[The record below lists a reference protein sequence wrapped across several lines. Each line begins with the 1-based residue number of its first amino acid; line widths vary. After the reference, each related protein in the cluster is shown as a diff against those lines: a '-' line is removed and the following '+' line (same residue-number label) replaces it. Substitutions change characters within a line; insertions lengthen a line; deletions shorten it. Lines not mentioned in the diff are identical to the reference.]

1 MGNGASCGENA
12 RDVGA
17 DEELN
22 PMLVGDGD
30 KENNYRRPSV
40 PHVQAVF
47 QQRPPFLPLIFL
59 SAPGR
64 PFPKTLMCL
73 LAQERLKRKSALIRA
88 SMRQDDKKAM
98 AQHVAVLRAGPKA
111 GAEPPRA
118 GTTKSSYH
126 APPTQEGWLAWATPN
141 GSTRRYYR
149 LVGSYLVRYADEEAA
164 RGASRGVLIDSVFM
178 IARESTRL
186 AVASMAS
193 TRTRRIDAV
202 DAMPRR
208 RDAAFMRVTLQTRRR
223 GDLRGLRP
231 RHGSS
236 HLR

>member
-22 PMLVGDGD
+22 PMIMGEAD

-40 PHVQAVF
+40 PQVQAVRGQCPLKPPRIF
-47 QQRPPFLPLIFL
+47 SAAAARPLK
-59 SAPGR
+59 
-64 PFPKTLMCL
+64 KTLPRL
-73 LAQERLKRKSALIRA
+73 PPQERLKRKSALIRA

-164 RGASRGVLIDSVFM
+164 RLSLIH
-178 IARESTRL
+178 I
-186 AVASMAS
+186 
-193 TRTRRIDAV
+193 
-202 DAMPRR
+202 
-208 RDAAFMRVTLQTRRR
+208 
-223 GDLRGLRP
+223 
-231 RHGSS
+231 
-236 HLR
+236 

>member
-1 MGNGASCGENA
+1 
-12 RDVGA
+12 
-17 DEELN
+17 
-22 PMLVGDGD
+22 
-30 KENNYRRPSV
+30 
-40 PHVQAVF
+40 
-47 QQRPPFLPLIFL
+47 
-59 SAPGR
+59 
-64 PFPKTLMCL
+64 
-73 LAQERLKRKSALIRA
+73 
-88 SMRQDDKKAM
+88 MRQDDKKAM

-164 RGASRGVLIDSVFM
+164 RGASLGVLIDGVFM
-178 IARESTRL
+178 VARESTRL
-186 AVASMAS
+186 ASMAS

-208 RDAAFMRVTLQTRRR
+208 RDAVFMMITLHTRRR

-231 RHGSS
+231 RHGSPDIGQRRPR
-236 HLR
+236 LRRRSRK

>member
-1 MGNGASCGENA
+1 M
-12 RDVGA
+12 
-17 DEELN
+17 
-22 PMLVGDGD
+22 
-30 KENNYRRPSV
+30 
-40 PHVQAVF
+40 
-47 QQRPPFLPLIFL
+47 
-59 SAPGR
+59 
-64 PFPKTLMCL
+64 TCL

-118 GTTKSSYH
+118 GTTKSTYH

-164 RGASRGVLIDSVFM
+164 RGASLGAEHGLELDLV

-186 AVASMAS
+186 ASMAS
-193 TRTRRIDAV
+193 TRTRCLDAV
-202 DAMPRR
+202 DASRESGGAV
-208 RDAAFMRVTLQTRRR
+208 AATPSTRPS
-223 GDLRGLRP
+223 L
-231 RHGSS
+231 
-236 HLR
+236 

>member
-22 PMLVGDGD
+22 PMLMGDAD

-40 PHVQAVF
+40 PHVQAVL
-47 QQRPPFLPLIFL
+47 QQRPPVMLVIFL
-59 SAPGR
+59 SEPGR

-73 LAQERLKRKSALIRA
+73 LAQRSLKRKSALIRA

-118 GTTKSSYH
+118 GTTKSTYH

-164 RGASRGVLIDSVFM
+164 RGASLG
-178 IARESTRL
+178 A
-186 AVASMAS
+186 AS
-193 TRTRRIDAV
+193 
-202 DAMPRR
+202 
-208 RDAAFMRVTLQTRRR
+208 
-223 GDLRGLRP
+223 
-231 RHGSS
+231 
-236 HLR
+236 

>member
-22 PMLVGDGD
+22 PMIMGDAD

-40 PHVQAVF
+40 PHVQAVRVQCPLDAVVAF
-47 QQRPPFLPLIFL
+47 PPPRAPVVKKPPPRLP
-59 SAPGR
+59 P
-64 PFPKTLMCL
+64 
-73 LAQERLKRKSALIRA
+73 QERLKRKSALIRA

-118 GTTKSSYH
+118 GTTKTSYH
-126 APPTQEGWLAWATPN
+126 APPSQEGWLAWATPN

-164 RGASRGVLIDSVFM
+164 RGASLGVELDRWRLHG
-178 IARESTRL
+178 RER
-186 AVASMAS
+186 VYAS
-193 TRTRRIDAV
+193 RVDGVDA

-208 RDAAFMRVTLQTRRR
+208 RRRV
-223 GDLRGLRP
+223 
-231 RHGSS
+231 S
-236 HLR
+236 

>member
-22 PMLVGDGD
+22 PLFVGDAD

-40 PHVQAVF
+40 PHVQAVLA
-47 QQRPPFLPLIFL
+47 QCPPYNLVIFL
-59 SAPGR
+59 SEPGR
-64 PFPKTLMCL
+64 FFPKTLMCL

-98 AQHVAVLRAGPKA
+98 AQHVAVLRAGPKQ

-118 GTTKSSYH
+118 GTTKSTYH

-164 RGASRGVLIDSVFM
+164 RGASLGVLIDGVFM
-178 IARESTRL
+178 VARESTRL
-186 AVASMAS
+186 ASMAS
-193 TRTRRIDAV
+193 TRTRRLDAV
-202 DAMPRR
+202 DASRESGGAVATTP
-208 RDAAFMRVTLQTRRR
+208 
-223 GDLRGLRP
+223 
-231 RHGSS
+231 SS
-236 HLR
+236 L

>member
-22 PMLVGDGD
+22 PMLMGDAD

-40 PHVQAVF
+40 PHVQAVL
-47 QQRPPFLPLIFL
+47 QQRPPVITAFFLGE
-59 SAPGR
+59 PGR
-64 PFPKTLMCL
+64 PFPKTLTCL

-164 RGASRGVLIDSVFM
+164 RGASRGAEYRWRLHD
-178 IARESTRL
+178 RER
-186 AVASMAS
+186 VYAS
-193 TRTRRIDAV
+193 RVDGVDA

-208 RDAAFMRVTLQTRRR
+208 RRRV
-223 GDLRGLRP
+223 
-231 RHGSS
+231 S
-236 HLR
+236 

>member
-1 MGNGASCGENA
+1 
-12 RDVGA
+12 
-17 DEELN
+17 
-22 PMLVGDGD
+22 
-30 KENNYRRPSV
+30 
-40 PHVQAVF
+40 
-47 QQRPPFLPLIFL
+47 
-59 SAPGR
+59 
-64 PFPKTLMCL
+64 MCL

-98 AQHVAVLRAGPKA
+98 AQHVAVLRAGPKQ

-164 RGASRGVLIDSVFM
+164 RGASRGVLIDGVFM

-193 TRTRRIDAV
+193 TRTRRLDAV
-202 DAMPRR
+202 DASRESGGAV
-208 RDAAFMRVTLQTRRR
+208 AATPSMRPSL
-223 GDLRGLRP
+223 
-231 RHGSS
+231 
-236 HLR
+236 

>member
-1 MGNGASCGENA
+1 
-12 RDVGA
+12 
-17 DEELN
+17 
-22 PMLVGDGD
+22 
-30 KENNYRRPSV
+30 
-40 PHVQAVF
+40 
-47 QQRPPFLPLIFL
+47 
-59 SAPGR
+59 
-64 PFPKTLMCL
+64 MCL

-118 GTTKSSYH
+118 GTTKSTYH

-164 RGASRGVLIDSVFM
+164 RGASRGVLIDGVFM

-186 AVASMAS
+186 ASMAS
-193 TRTRRIDAV
+193 TRTRRLDAV

-208 RDAAFMRVTLQTRRR
+208 RAAAFMIIIQARRPS
-223 GDLRGLRP
+223 RP
-231 RHGSS
+231 TPTARK
-236 HLR
+236 R

>member
-1 MGNGASCGENA
+1 
-12 RDVGA
+12 
-17 DEELN
+17 
-22 PMLVGDGD
+22 
-30 KENNYRRPSV
+30 
-40 PHVQAVF
+40 
-47 QQRPPFLPLIFL
+47 
-59 SAPGR
+59 
-64 PFPKTLMCL
+64 
-73 LAQERLKRKSALIRA
+73 
-88 SMRQDDKKAM
+88 MRQDDKKAM

-164 RGASRGVLIDSVFM
+164 RGASLGAEHGLEFDLV

-193 TRTRRIDAV
+193 TPSTRLVRA
-202 DAMPRR
+202 AALSPRR
-208 RDAAFMRVTLQTRRR
+208 RLHDHQSVDTRRR

-231 RHGSS
+231 RHGSPDIG
-236 HLR
+236 

>member
-1 MGNGASCGENA
+1 
-12 RDVGA
+12 
-17 DEELN
+17 
-22 PMLVGDGD
+22 
-30 KENNYRRPSV
+30 
-40 PHVQAVF
+40 
-47 QQRPPFLPLIFL
+47 
-59 SAPGR
+59 
-64 PFPKTLMCL
+64 MCL

-164 RGASRGVLIDSVFM
+164 RGASSGVLIDGVFM
-178 IARESTRL
+178 HRER
-186 AVASMAS
+186 VYAS
-193 TRTRRIDAV
+193 RVDGV
-202 DAMPRR
+202 DADATPQRRR
-208 RDAAFMRVTLQTRRR
+208 RDAAPPRRHPRDRMRAYASREGAAAVSRRR
-223 GDLRGLRP
+223 RSAQVRV
-231 RHGSS
+231 
-236 HLR
+236 

>member
-22 PMLVGDGD
+22 PMLMGDAD

-40 PHVQAVF
+40 PHVQAVL
-47 QQRPPFLPLIFL
+47 QQRPPVITAFFLGE
-59 SAPGR
+59 PGR
-64 PFPKTLMCL
+64 PFPKTLTCL

-118 GTTKSSYH
+118 GTTKSTYH

-164 RGASRGVLIDSVFM
+164 RGASPGVLIDGVFM
-178 IARESTRL
+178 VARESTRL
-186 AVASMAS
+186 ASMAS
-193 TRTRRIDAV
+193 TRTRRLDAV
-202 DAMPRR
+202 DASRESGGAV
-208 RDAAFMRVTLQTRRR
+208 AAT
-223 GDLRGLRP
+223 P
-231 RHGSS
+231 PS
-236 HLR
+236 

>member
-22 PMLVGDGD
+22 PLFVGDAD

-40 PHVQAVF
+40 PHVQAVRVQCPLDAVVAF
-47 QQRPPFLPLIFL
+47 PPPRAPVVKKPPPRLP
-59 SAPGR
+59 P
-64 PFPKTLMCL
+64 
-73 LAQERLKRKSALIRA
+73 QERLKRKSALIRA

-118 GTTKSSYH
+118 GTTKTSYH

-164 RGASRGVLIDSVFM
+164 RGASLGVFM

-193 TRTRRIDAV
+193 TRTRCLDAV
-202 DAMPRR
+202 DASRESGGAV
-208 RDAAFMRVTLQTRRR
+208 AAT
-223 GDLRGLRP
+223 P
-231 RHGSS
+231 PS
-236 HLR
+236 